1 MFGIGLG
8 HQRLIQAD
16 LNLLLQIFT
25 LIVIFVSLFLKRSG
39 RVKSHGATMGIA
51 VVFHVLSLIVVMG
64 PSFFQSFEFY
74 SGRIEI
80 LGVQTAWMH
89 AIPGGIAIFLGVLL
103 VALWAVKPSNIAPCH
118 KRKRI
123 MDITLIL
130 WLISLVF
137 GIATYVLF
145 YA

>member
-1 MFGIGLG
+1 
-8 HQRLIQAD
+8 
-16 LNLLLQIFT
+16 
-25 LIVIFVSLFLKRSG
+25 
-39 RVKSHGATMGIA
+39 MGIA
-51 VVFHVLSLIVVMG
+51 VVLHVLSLIVMMG

-74 SGRIEI
+74 SGKIGI

-89 AIPGGIAIFLGVLL
+89 AIPGGIAIFLGVFL
-103 VALWAVKPSNIAPCH
+103 VAVWAVKPSNTAPCY

-123 MDITLIL
+123 MDVTLIL

>member
-1 MFGIGLG
+1 
-8 HQRLIQAD
+8 
-16 LNLLLQIFT
+16 
-25 LIVIFVSLFLKRSG
+25 
-39 RVKSHGATMGIA
+39 MGIA
-51 VVFHVLSLIVVMG
+51 VVLHVLSLIVVMA

-74 SGRIEI
+74 SGRIQI

-103 VALWAVKPSNIAPCH
+103 VALWAVKPSNTGPCY

-123 MDITLIL
+123 MDATLIL

-137 GIATYVLF
+137 GIATYFLF